1 MVIRYDDIPLDPN
14 YPFHIETMTLP
25 PAYNMGGRMHWHSC
39 FEISAVTGGTGAYL
53 IEEKKYP
60 VAPGDIIILNNV
72 EPHMLTVNEETFSQ
86 TVLTF
91 SPGLVCKGISDVTDL
106 AYIAPFME
114 RSADFQN
121 LIPAASNYAK
131 PIQQQIVRILQEYTT
146 REYGW
151 QLMIKAE
158 LLSLLTLLSRHFGE
172 KSESGEIRRHLMKL
186 QPVFQYIEAHYS
198 EAVTLS
204 ECAALVNF
212 TPQYFSSYFHDT
224 TGMKFIDYL
233 ISVRIHHTAELLK
246 TSSMTIVEIA
256 YQCGFNNIGNF
267 NTLFK
272 KQIGKTPSEFRRS
285 YTT

>member
-1 MVIRYDDIPLDPN
+1 MVIRYDDIPLDHD
-14 YPFHIETMTLP
+14 YPFHIEAVTLP
-25 PAYNMGGRMHWHSC
+25 PAYNMGGIMHWHSC

-53 IEEKKYP
+53 IEEKRYP

-72 EPHMLTVNEETFSQ
+72 EPHMLTVDGESFSQ

-91 SPGLVCKGISDVTDL
+91 SPGLVCKGTSSLTDL
-106 AYIAPFME
+106 AYIAPFLE

-121 LIPAASNYAK
+121 LIPAASNYAQ
-131 PIQQQIVRILQEYTT
+131 PIHQRILRIQQEYTT

-151 QLMIKAE
+151 QLMLKAE

-172 KSESGEIRRHLMKL
+172 KTESGETRRRLMKL

-204 ECAALVNF
+204 ECAALVSL
-212 TPQYFSSYFHDT
+212 TPQYFSSYFHET

-233 ISVRIHHTAELLK
+233 ISTRIHHAVELLK

-256 YQCGFNNIGNF
+256 CQCGFNNLGNF

-272 KQIGKTPSEFRRS
+272 KQTSKTPSEARRS
-285 YTT
+285 YTS